1 MQVSDYI
8 AKFLKEIGV
17 TKIFAVTGGAS
28 LHLIHSAQKQKGLQL
43 VGLKQTI
50 PSEEIAKKHYDVH
63 SDKPFFSGLIK
74 FITSGPVICMA
85 WSGTDAISVS
95 RNLIGPTNGRDAGPG
110 TIRGD
115 FGMDIGFNMIH
126 GSDAAET
133 AQFELGLWFPEG
145 LNEWTQDSLSWVYE

>member
-1 MQVSDYI
+1 MN
-8 AKFLKEIGV
+8 
-17 TKIFAVTGGAS
+17 
-28 LHLIHSAQKQKGLQL
+28 
-43 VGLKQTI
+43 
-50 PSEEIAKKHYDVH
+50 VH

-74 FITSGPVICMA
+74 FVTSGPVICMA
-85 WSGTDAISVS
+85 WSGVDAIGVS
-95 RNLIGPTNGRDAGPG
+95 RNLIGPTNGRDAAPG

-133 AQFELGLWFPEG
+133 AEFELGLWFPEG